1 MIQVTVRT
9 RGMLGW
15 AWRWQQTVLKG
26 NFRDWER
33 SSLLGPSEPIKL
45 KCFKKNFSSINKGM
59 DKEDVVHIC
68 NGILLSHKKWKNAI
82 CSNIGGPRDSH
93 TQWSK
98 SERERQRSHKIINMW
113 DPTKNYT
120 KELTKQK
127 QTQRFWNQI
136 SGYQRGNVRWEGKI
150 GGWDW
155 HIHSTT

>member
-33 SSLLGPSEPIKL
+33 SFFLGPSEPIKL

-113 DPTKNYT
+113 DPTKKLYKRINKTETDSKILKPNFWLPKGKCEVGGKNWVLGLTYT
-120 KELTKQK
+120 
-127 QTQRFWNQI
+127 
-136 SGYQRGNVRWEGKI
+136 
-150 GGWDW
+150 
-155 HIHSTT
+155 